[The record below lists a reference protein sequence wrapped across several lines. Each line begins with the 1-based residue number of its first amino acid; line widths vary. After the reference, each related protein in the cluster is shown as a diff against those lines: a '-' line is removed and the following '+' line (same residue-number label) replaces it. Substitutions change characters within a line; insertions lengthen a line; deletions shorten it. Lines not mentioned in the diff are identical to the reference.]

1 MKDKALE
8 VKLLNIHSTAKELNK
23 WEHIWATACTD
34 VELEN
39 SKQECKFLRRRLEVL
54 LSELG
59 RA

>member
-34 VELEN
+34 VELEH
-39 SKQECKFLRRRLEVL
+39 SHEKCKFERRRLEILVRQ
-54 LSELG
+54 LG
-59 RA
+59 RM